1 MTIAWSWVG
10 AQVQGDTRRPDV
22 GTDHVLR
29 RQAEEVNGPSQ
40 DEALGKASAAE
51 DNIDE
56 ETMRRRQSRGSG
68 DAVSGW

>member
-1 MTIAWSWVG
+1 MG
-10 AQVQGDTRRPDV
+10 AQVQGAPRPPDV

-40 DEALGKASAAE
+40 EEALGKVSAAE
-51 DNIDE
+51 DNTDE
-56 ETMRRRQSRGSG
+56 VTMRWRQSRGSG